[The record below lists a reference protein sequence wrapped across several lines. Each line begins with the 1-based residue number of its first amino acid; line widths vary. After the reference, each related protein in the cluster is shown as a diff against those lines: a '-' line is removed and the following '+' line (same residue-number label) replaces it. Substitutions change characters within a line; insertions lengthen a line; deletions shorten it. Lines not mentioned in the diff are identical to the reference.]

1 MTGCGRHEARDRYVG
16 GARCKHGSYYG
27 GGCGSYSGIA
37 RWNHLSWGDKVSGRL
52 TAGAV
57 AQARRPSEAGGQ
69 LCHHFQGSLLPGEV
83 SRLGGVRKVMCTALK
98 VHASHW

>member
-1 MTGCGRHEARDRYVG
+1 VG

-27 GGCGSYSGIA
+27 GGVWQLQRNCKVGPSFLG
-37 RWNHLSWGDKVSGRL
+37 GDQRL

-69 LCHHFQGSLLPGEV
+69 LCHHVQGSLLPGGSAGWGECE
-83 SRLGGVRKVMCTALK
+83 R
-98 VHASHW
+98 